1 VSVELASSHE
11 GWGRLL
17 PGASC
22 GTAGPR
28 QRRVDPVF
36 QIDRCAHP
44 RRSIDPKVQIHY
56 RVRCSRSSQHL
67 PRQGRSQLDDTEA
80 FPASRPAAAAD
91 GHTSGTNQTLG
102 NILCSS
108 PPGSRHFTQP
118 TIGTGCHVSVVG
130 RGARVENNSALG
142 SDKALCLMTSHRG
155 GQRMALG
162 HCTRADADEADGS
175 THPFHVFHNHLH

>member
-1 VSVELASSHE
+1 VSGEPVSSH
-11 GWGRLL
+11 GRCWRVS
-17 PGASC
+17 PSASC

-28 QRRVDPVF
+28 QPRVVPVF
-36 QIDRCAHP
+36 RIDRCAHP

-56 RVRCSRSSQHL
+56 RVRCSRSSQDL
-67 PRQGRSQLDDTEA
+67 PRQGRSRLDDTEA
-80 FPASRPAAAAD
+80 FPASGPTAAAD

-102 NILCSS
+102 NILRSS

-130 RGARVENNSALG
+130 CGARVENNSALG
-142 SDKALCLMTSHRG
+142 SDKALCLIASHRG

-175 THPFHVFHNHLH
+175 THSFHVFHNHLH